1 MERTGTITASDRRQR
16 FRSFMKWFNPT
27 APPKAAI
34 GEGLIYRDP
43 QRSIFKELAVGADLD
58 PGSQQLVVGGI
69 GSGKTTELL
78 LAEREIAAHEQT
90 LTVYVDVSAETD
102 LSAINS
108 GSLLA
113 SLGLTLWKIIESR
126 FSQAEIDSWA
136 LRDAAQ
142 AVEKAA
148 YGHEK
153 QVWVPDFDDYDSWEQ
168 EPDDH
173 EVEPEDYEPGH
184 YRTVKVPGKLRQ
196 RFPAFQRDVKDLAK
210 SLGNLTTFLKNVSLE
225 IVAIFDGLDRL
236 INADQFW
243 AVAEQDLR
251 AMRPLEIS
259 LLVAGPLS
267 VMYGQGRQIKDYF
280 NEVRYLPPVIAD
292 PKHSP
297 FLLEVL
303 RLRGAHELMEEKLM
317 QKLCLASG
325 GVLRDLISLA
335 RSAGENAYLE
345 DADTIQTKHADR
357 AIEQLG
363 NSYLLGLGS
372 RQKETVQAVLGGE
385 GFAQS
390 NPENME
396 LLITRRILEQ
406 PESSYEVHPALASVL
421 MQTSSSSE

>member
-1 MERTGTITASDRRQR
+1 
-16 FRSFMKWFNPT
+16 MKWFNPT

-43 QRSIFKELAVGADLD
+43 QRSIFKQLAAGADLD

-78 LAEREIAAHEQT
+78 LAERELAAHERT

-108 GSLLA
+108 GALLA

-126 FSQAEIDSWA
+126 FSQAKINSWA
-136 LRDAAQ
+136 LREAAQ
-142 AVEKAA
+142 AIEKAA

-153 QVWVPDFDDYDSWEQ
+153 QVWVDYHDYQQEPGYEEEPGYEQ
-168 EPDDH
+168 EPDY
-173 EVEPEDYEPGH
+173 EPELGYFQRVE
-184 YRTVKVPGKLRQ
+184 VPGKLRQ
-196 RFPAFQRDVKDLAK
+196 RFPALQRDVKDLAK
-210 SLGNLTTFLKNVSLE
+210 SLANLTTFLKNVSLE

-280 NEVRYLPPVIAD
+280 DKVQYLPPVIAD

-372 RQKETVQAVLGGE
+372 RQKKTVQAVLGGE
-385 GFAQS
+385 GFAPS
-390 NPENME
+390 NPENEE
-396 LLITRRILEQ
+396 LVITRRILAQ
-406 PESSYEVHPALASVL
+406 SESSYEVHPALASVL